1 MHKFFAKT
9 QFLGK
14 KVLFLS
20 QCHSTNDTAADLLR
34 QKPQIEGTTI
44 ITQNQTQ
51 GRGQRGNLWE
61 SEPGKNATFSV
72 ILKPTTI
79 PTQNQFQLHLI
90 TTLAIH
96 QTLFPILGKE
106 LKIKWPNDIYYR
118 DRKLGGIL
126 IENTLKGSHIENSI
140 VGIGINVNQSHFS
153 NVHAT
158 SLSDVTDKSYEVNDI
173 IEQILIELEKKYL
186 ELKNGKLRI
195 LETQYLRRLYQF
207 ETLCMYEADGR
218 TFQGKIIG
226 INSNGLLKIQEDEKL
241 LEFAFKEVVYK

>member
-20 QCHSTNDTAADLLR
+20 QCHSTNDTAADLL
-34 QKPQIEGTTI
+34 KEKSEIEGTTI
-44 ITQNQTQ
+44 ISQNQTQ
-51 GRGQRGNLWE
+51 GRGQRGNSWE
-61 SEPGKNATFSV
+61 SEPGKNATFSI

-126 IENTLKGSHIENSI
+126 IENTLKGSHIEHSI
-140 VGIGINVNQSHFS
+140 IGIGLNVNQSHFS

-158 SLSDVTDKSYEVNDI
+158 SLSDITDSSYEVNEL

-186 ELKNGKLRI
+186 ELKGGKLKM
-195 LETQYLRRLYQF
+195 LEAQYLRRLYQF
-207 ETLCMYEADGR
+207 ETTSMYEADGR
-218 TFQGKIIG
+218 IFQGKIIG
-226 INSNGLLKIQEDEKL
+226 INPSGLLKVQENEL
-241 LEFAFKEVVYK
+241 IHEFAFKEVVYR

>member
-20 QCHSTNDTAADLLR
+20 QCHSTNDMAADLLKE
-34 QKPQIEGTTI
+34 KPQIEGTTI
-44 ITQNQTQ
+44 ITKNQTQ
-51 GRGQRGNLWE
+51 GRGQRGNIWE
-61 SEPGKNATFSV
+61 SEPGKNVTFSV

-90 TTLAIH
+90 TTLAIY

-126 IENTLKGSHIENSI
+126 IENALKGSHIENSI

-158 SLSDVTDKSYEVNDI
+158 SLSDITDTSHEVNDL
-173 IEQILIELEKKYL
+173 IELILIELEKKYL
-186 ELKNGKLRI
+186 ELKGGKLKM
-195 LETQYLRRLYQF
+195 LEAQYLRRLYQF
-207 ETLCMYEADGR
+207 EVMSMYEADGHI
-218 TFQGKIIG
+218 FQGKIIG
-226 INSNGLLKIQEDEKL
+226 INPNGLLQIQENEKL
-241 LEFAFKEVVYK
+241 HEFAFKEVVYR

>member
-20 QCHSTNDTAADLLR
+20 QCHSTNDTAADLLKE
-34 QKPQIEGTTI
+34 KPQIEGTTI
-44 ITQNQTQ
+44 ITQTQSQ
-51 GRGQRGNLWE
+51 GRGQRGNIWE

-72 ILKPTTI
+72 ILKPTAI

-90 TTLAIH
+90 TTLAIY
-96 QTLFPILGKE
+96 QSLFPILGKE

-126 IENTLKGSHIENSI
+126 IENTLKGSHIENSVI
-140 VGIGINVNQSHFS
+140 GIGININQTHFS

-158 SLSDVTDKSYEVNDI
+158 SLADITDHNYEVNDM
-173 IEQILIELEKKYL
+173 IELILIALEKKYL
-186 ELKNGKLRI
+186 ELKSGKLKE
-195 LETQYLRRLYQF
+195 LEAQYLRRLYQF
-207 ETLCMYEADGR
+207 NTINTYESNNR
-218 TFQGKIIG
+218 IFQGTIIG
-226 INSNGLLKIQEDEKL
+226 INPSGLLQIREEEIL
-241 LEFAFKEVVYK
+241 HEFAFKEVTYR